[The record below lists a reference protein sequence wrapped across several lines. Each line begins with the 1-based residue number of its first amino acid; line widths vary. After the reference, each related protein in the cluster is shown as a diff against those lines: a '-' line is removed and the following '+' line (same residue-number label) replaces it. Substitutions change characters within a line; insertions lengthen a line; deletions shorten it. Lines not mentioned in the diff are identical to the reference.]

1 MKKPKAKSV
10 AEGLNSPDG
19 TREENAARFSKKP
32 IERQP
37 KRSAYGDPK
46 GGLVESLVGPT
57 LYIIHNPPTFG
68 ADLPAASIAA
78 AAEWLDKN
86 WKWPLDRETLVRGIV
101 AAYQEAESAKR

>member
-37 KRSAYGDPK
+37 KSSAYGDPR
-46 GGLVESLVGPT
+46 
-57 LYIIHNPPTFG
+57 
-68 ADLPAASIAA
+68 AAL
-78 AAEWLDKN
+78 WN
-86 WKWPLDRETLVRGIV
+86 RR
-101 AAYQEAESAKR
+101 SAPHST

>member
-1 MKKPKAKSV
+1 MKKPRAKSV
-10 AEGLNSPDG
+10 AEGLNNPAG

-37 KRSAYGDPK
+37 KSSAYGSPK
-46 GGLVESLVGPT
+46 GGFVESPVGPT
-57 LYIIHNPPTFG
+57 LYIIHNPPSFG
-68 ADLPAASIAA
+68 AELPSAPVAA